1 MQNSFL
7 QHEKNYEDWKV
18 SDYPNIKQETKEFID
33 NVLEPNKKFKMW
45 KHQIDGLLRTIYAYE
60 ILGKKNILLNIVT
73 GGGKTAIIA
82 AIIFWLKSVHG
93 IDKFIILTPNTIVRA
108 RLRADFEN
116 ASIFKKFEFATKQN
130 QIILNELALHVM
142 ESGKQPVGMLNSG
155 IILGNIQQMYTS
167 HITGKRNIA
176 YLQQFSGDI
185 AIFNDEAHNT
195 PAQEYTNVLNSFSK
209 KCKFRL
215 DTTAT
220 PNRADGQ
227 EPDSEMIQHYDI
239 SHALDDGIVKSIVV
253 YEPEVKLLQLTYTNP
268 ETGEKKNITELD
280 AEFKEAEKQ
289 LRSTQWILDPEPMKK
304 QIAISLHRHRE
315 HIIRSKGRYKPILF
329 IVTMSITEGER
340 VQKMLQ
346 ERFKIKSLLVTEES
360 DEEDRD
366 AALKIGTF
374 DSQYEAVVSVLMLRE
389 GWDVPEVTTILLL
402 RKFSS
407 PVYGQQVIGRG
418 LRKII
423 RDPLEP
429 EILSVIDHPR
439 LEHDW
444 LWKLVAVSKI
454 KQDVTDEDIFDPDD
468 DLPEKILIQTLVKPE
483 KIIRIPDPKYV
494 SLIDIDELDKDI
506 PDDIVEKSWN
516 DILEKTTYD
525 KERWIINR
533 VQIDEIYMKKL
544 RSKGMEVIDGVNDYD
559 FEISGNFPRD
569 ILENKFKEEL
579 LNQCANLLNENGFSS
594 MSRGKLYLSMLN
606 HIKQK
611 IFSNKSLSEAHY
623 EDIEFVIDIMP
634 EVSKNFTRP
643 IVAGIIGDGID

>member
-1 MQNSFL
+1 
-7 QHEKNYEDWKV
+7 
-18 SDYPNIKQETKEFID
+18 
-33 NVLEPNKKFKMW
+33 
-45 KHQIDGLLRTIYAYE
+45 
-60 ILGKKNILLNIVT
+60 
-73 GGGKTAIIA
+73 
-82 AIIFWLKSVHG
+82 
-93 IDKFIILTPNTIVRA
+93 
-108 RLRADFEN
+108 
-116 ASIFKKFEFATKQN
+116 
-130 QIILNELALHVM
+130 
-142 ESGKQPVGMLNSG
+142 
-155 IILGNIQQMYTS
+155 
-167 HITGKRNIA
+167 
-176 YLQQFSGDI
+176 
-185 AIFNDEAHNT
+185 
-195 PAQEYTNVLNSFSK
+195 
-209 KCKFRL
+209 
-215 DTTAT
+215 
-220 PNRADGQ
+220 
-227 EPDSEMIQHYDI
+227 MIQHYDI

-594 MSRGKLYLSMLN
+594 MSLGKLYLSMLN